1 MRETCDQCRF
11 DSDAY
16 TDLDV
21 GGALRALD
29 KWWRLSLRGRESVTF
44 ARPTSEVWSA
54 FEYLDHTGD
63 ILELLGLA
71 AAIVA
76 EQDGVD
82 FPTVSIDPVADDPPP
97 ADAAASDAALSRV
110 EVLARKLDEFVAGG
124 ALASTNRA
132 NLGDGTTATVGWL
145 VRHALHDA
153 LHHLRD
159 VSRNFVALGA
169 GTPSH
174 RGTVDRINVSDGG
187 VPKRSVAT
195 ASIGYRGL
203 VGDRQ
208 AERRHHGRVFQAVC
222 LWSSDVIDA
231 LAADGHP
238 ITAGAAGENLTVRG
252 LDWAA
257 LRPGTVLR
265 VGTAVLELS
274 VPAVPCSK
282 NAQWFA
288 DRNFSRIHHDRA
300 PEATRWYASVM
311 VDGAVNVGDDVV
323 VEPTD

>member
-1 MRETCDQCRF
+1 
-11 DSDAY
+11 
-16 TDLDV
+16 
-21 GGALRALD
+21 
-29 KWWRLSLRGRESVTF
+29 
-44 ARPTSEVWSA
+44 VWSA

-76 EQDGVD
+76 EQDGVE
-82 FPTVSIDPVADDPPP
+82 FPSVPIAPVTDDPAP
-97 ADAAASDAALSRV
+97 ADPAALEAALSRV
-110 EVLARKLDEFVAGG
+110 ETSARKLEEFVAGG
-124 ALASTNRA
+124 ALTSINRA
-132 NLGDGTTATVGWL
+132 TLDDGTAVTVGWL

-174 RGTVDRINVSDGG
+174 RGTVASINVSDGG

-208 AERRHHGRVFQAVC
+208 GERRHHGRVFQAVS

-238 ITAGAAGENLTVRG
+238 IAAGAAGENLTLRG

-257 LRPGTVLR
+257 LRPGTSLR
-265 VGTAVLELS
+265 IGTTLLELS
-274 VPAVPCSK
+274 VPATPCAK

-300 PEATRWYASVM
+300 PGATRWYASVIA
-311 VDGAVNVGDDVV
+311 DGSVNVGDDVV
-323 VEPTD
+323 VEPADLVTA